1 MKFSSKEEARLLE
14 LLGEEQAIFERIRA
28 LTGEQATLIA
38 ADDMEAFNGSLDSR
52 QELIEKINGLHQE
65 TNVLMQSYISF
76 SGDAGAGSGGAGS
89 EGAKSAK
96 VEAARELLNGVI
108 AECADMN
115 AKNQAA
121 ANEMAEEYAKRI
133 EKLNLSRKSLGAY
146 ALGVSN
152 NSELFDTKT

>member
-76 SGDAGAGSGGAGS
+76 SGDAAPEAVAPGARAQKAPRWRLRGSCLTAS
-89 EGAKSAK
+89 
-96 VEAARELLNGVI
+96 
-108 AECADMN
+108 
-115 AKNQAA
+115 
-121 ANEMAEEYAKRI
+121 
-133 EKLNLSRKSLGAY
+133 
-146 ALGVSN
+146 
-152 NSELFDTKT
+152 

>member
-1 MKFSSKEEARLLE
+1 
-14 LLGEEQAIFERIRA
+14 
-28 LTGEQATLIA
+28 
-38 ADDMEAFNGSLDSR
+38 
-52 QELIEKINGLHQE
+52 
-65 TNVLMQSYISF
+65 
-76 SGDAGAGSGGAGS
+76 
-89 EGAKSAK
+89 
-96 VEAARELLNGVI
+96 
-108 AECADMN
+108 MN